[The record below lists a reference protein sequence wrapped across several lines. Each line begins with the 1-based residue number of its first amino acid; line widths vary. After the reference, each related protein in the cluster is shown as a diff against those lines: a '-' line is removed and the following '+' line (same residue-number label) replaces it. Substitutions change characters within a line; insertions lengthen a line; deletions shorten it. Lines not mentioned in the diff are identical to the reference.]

1 MIVSFILIIFVISLQ
16 GPYLIAIQRTL
27 SSLRGIVISSH
38 SGQSVNYT
46 NYQTCCPASSARRL
60 VGDSRASSDPSEARN
75 FESFAHGPSYL
86 GTSTTYARMLLIL
99 ASFKPN
105 KCCTAIPKSN
115 HLH

>member
-1 MIVSFILIIFVISLQ
+1 MMVSFILIIFVISLQ

-27 SSLRGIVISSH
+27 SSLRGIAIFSH

-60 VGDSRASSDPSEARN
+60 VGDSRASSDPELSRILHAR
-75 FESFAHGPSYL
+75 HL
-86 GTSTTYARMLLIL
+86 GTYTICARMLLIP
-99 ASFKPN
+99 AGFKPN

-115 HLH
+115 YLAT